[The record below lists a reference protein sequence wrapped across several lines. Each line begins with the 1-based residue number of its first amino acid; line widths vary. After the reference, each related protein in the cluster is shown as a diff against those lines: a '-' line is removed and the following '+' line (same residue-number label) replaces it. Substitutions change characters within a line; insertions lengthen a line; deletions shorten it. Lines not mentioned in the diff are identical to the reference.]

1 MKNTDNQN
9 VKEPKPKT
17 KKEKNTTTTDNST
30 ENTIPSTDNVTVEEG
45 EVIVTEVEVDTAD
58 IWKDKYMRLSAE
70 FDNFRK
76 RTVKEKMD
84 LIEMGGERV
93 LRSVI
98 SITDDFERA
107 LKVMGE
113 GPEKEGMELINKKF
127 SEVLSSE
134 GVTPID
140 ALNQPLNTDFHD
152 AIAKF
157 AAPSPELVGSVID
170 VVQTGYMLKDKVL
183 RFSKVVVG
191 E

>member
-1 MKNTDNQN
+1 MKNTDNQS
-9 VKEPKPKT
+9 VKEPKTKT
-17 KKEKNTTTTDNST
+17 KKENDINETDNST
-30 ENTIPSTDNVTVEEG
+30 ENTTAETDNVTVEE
-45 EVIVTEVEVDTAD
+45 EAVVVEESVDTAD
-58 IWKDKYMRLSAE
+58 VWKDKYMRLSAE

-93 LRSVI
+93 LKAII

-107 LKVMGE
+107 LKAMGD

-127 SEVLSSE
+127 MEALSAE
-134 GVTPID
+134 GVTTID